1 MLPAMTDDSFKYKL
15 QGVLDRANE
24 FLGYSIDHV
33 VNVRDDVM
41 TGLRDLYDE
50 LDEVRKEINEVIKAS
65 GAVSE
70 AYKQTRKTLADAE
83 IDNDHGKQTSMH
95 QEAERYMRVR
105 SAFEERERYL
115 RRRRD
120 DLERDRIR
128 MERIM
133 SHSTNTMGK
142 LRIAVEV
149 IKSRVESLDSI
160 KSAEDINNVILWLQ
174 FAENENKR
182 LAREIH
188 DGPVQQFAAAIL
200 SFEYLGWV
208 AENGDKDM
216 LNREIGR
223 VKEQLQEALDEFRV
237 FLLRLQPIGLDKGLG
252 RAIVRFAEIFSERH
266 NVDFVAEVS
275 REDDDFSAVLR
286 SNIFRVI
293 QEAAN
298 NALMHGHATKIVI
311 EYGFDKK
318 DIQIR
323 FWDNGVGFDV
333 ERSRMTAAER
343 GSFGLSNMSER
354 VRFVNGTLHINSA
367 PGKGTEIAIKVPIG
381 GDEECTKE

>member
-83 IDNDHGKQTSMH
+83 IDNDHGKQTSMY